1 MVSYNWNHLLKFS
14 KFNTILIIHID
25 KVCDDIPTT
34 CDEIQKYQKCLPK
47 FSIID
52 FNISEVHF
60 PQCFQNKQP
69 KHMCDINETFK
80 IFWFATYLK
89 PFFRVWISF
98 CSETLFDKEPVPFCV
113 VTSKL
118 KSQLKFFKGIV
129 LSRQDIWI
137 VWNFKDNLRVFAGFY
152 DRLVRLGLPLKCN
165 TNTNEKSESP
175 TLLIKIKTSKAV
187 LIQALNLV

>member
-1 MVSYNWNHLLKFS
+1 
-14 KFNTILIIHID
+14 
-25 KVCDDIPTT
+25 
-34 CDEIQKYQKCLPK
+34 
-47 FSIID
+47 
-52 FNISEVHF
+52 
-60 PQCFQNKQP
+60 
-69 KHMCDINETFK
+69 MCDINETFK

-165 TNTNEKSESP
+165 TNKNEKSESS
-175 TLLIKIKTSKAV
+175 TLLIKIKTSKTVMIQV
-187 LIQALNLV
+187 LNMV